1 MGAGRTG
8 EGHYGCNEQA
18 QSHDV
23 IAGGIFIAI
32 AAFFAAEGW
41 RYDFGSAIQMG
52 PGFFPVVLAG
62 LLALFGLFVMVGGFR
77 KEPDVSGGPVPWRGM
92 ILICAALALFAAG
105 ARTLGLVRWCFLH
118 GAHRTGQPQ
127 KLTSFGMRHGR
138 GHGCTLLRRLQGR
151 TRRFASHL
159 RPDLQL
165 LRSQP
170 HDGSSVPPG
179 ARL

>member
-1 MGAGRTG
+1 MDVTNKR
-8 EGHYGCNEQA
+8 
-18 QSHDV
+18 SRHDV

-105 ARTLGLVRWCFLH
+105 ARTLGLVPLVFFC
-118 GAHRTGQPQ
+118 TV
-127 KLTSFGMRHGR
+127 LTALASPKNSPLSACVMGVVMAALCYAVFKVGLAVSLPTFGPIFSF
-138 GHGCTLLRRLQGR
+138 
-151 TRRFASHL
+151 
-159 RPDLQL
+159 
-165 LRSQP
+165 
-170 HDGSSVPPG
+170 
-179 ARL
+179 